1 MSNASETV
9 GRVNAAIKALLLEVK
24 NLAGSLPD
32 VESRDTA
39 QIVVGC
45 QEISRLTTAFTA
57 TLRDAND
64 AASTP
69 ATSSPFKNSNGSG
82 ISSSNSTQFDDA
94 MLSALKERVQSFLA
108 LVKRFVAED
117 TYDDDATN
125 ATVLAITAAIKPVIE
140 VVNKRKT
147 LLLQQQQL
155 QQHTNGADDVSPS
168 SYSTSPPIP
177 IASSSSSA
185 SSPAP
190 AASSPAAISTSPPK
204 ESVTSASPPDTNGAA
219 AGADASADGAKKES
233 FARKFSRSISNAKD
247 QVLSRLKRSQTNE
260 GDDPNGAGAADEA
273 SSPQSTS
280 PRGSAGT
287 AEAAA
292 DMRDSSG
299 KSSADKPSR
308 FRDLFRS
315 NTTASANPSADAST
329 HGTTDAA
336 GASSRADDTGTAAT
350 AAGASPHNEPPK
362 RKNSAPGGSKPGFME
377 NMKRRFRLPQGW
389 YKFKLSKEKKEQTKK
404 KLENDLQQI
413 DDVESEPIVE
423 QMKKLDDETV
433 TAGDVGEIAIAVKT
447 ARTNLEARQ
456 STTPAQNTKARES
469 IVILKSM
476 EATLAQTLR
485 DSIVIAPAAA
495 AAATAGAGAPPSPPS
510 ARAQQSQPPM
520 PSSKPAAKSSP
531 SNATVR
537 AAPPAAAALS
547 ADDTAELD
555 ALLGTADATVDLVA
569 LESILDEPAAPA
581 ATTAP
586 ASSSAA
592 ASEEEQ
598 WGAIEDLLSEYA

>member
-1 MSNASETV
+1 MSSAASETV

-32 VESRDTA
+32 VEARDTA

-57 TLRDAND
+57 TLRDANES
-64 AASTP
+64 ANTN
-69 ATSSPFKNSNGSG
+69 SSNNSSNN
-82 ISSSNSTQFDDA
+82 SSSSKAGTQFDEA
-94 MLSALKERVQSFLA
+94 MLSELKERVQSFLA

-147 LLLQQQQL
+147 LLLQQQQ
-155 QQHTNGADDVSPS
+155 QAQHNGAAAAASSSSDDHAPA

-177 IASSSSSA
+177 IASAAAPAAVSASPSKDGGASAAASPATTATA
-185 SSPAP
+185 SSP
-190 AASSPAAISTSPPK
+190 
-204 ESVTSASPPDTNGAA
+204 PDS
-219 AGADASADGAKKES
+219 GADGAADGAKKVS

-260 GDDPNGAGAADEA
+260 GDDPTAAATGDDA
-273 SSPQSTS
+273 HSPQSTS
-280 PRGSAGT
+280 PRGSAAG
-287 AEAAA
+287 AGEATGG
-292 DMRDSSG
+292 DMRDSAG
-299 KSSADKPSR
+299 KSADKPSR

-315 NTTASANPSADAST
+315 NTTASASPSTDTSSL
-329 HGTTDAA
+329 GTTD
-336 GASSRADDTGTAAT
+336 GAQSSSRADDAA
-350 AAGASPHNEPPK
+350 AAAAPPNEPPK
-362 RKNSAPGGSKPGFME
+362 RKNSAPGGGGKPGFME

-456 STTPAQNTKARES
+456 SHHATTPAQNTKARES

-485 DSIVIAPAAA
+485 DSIVIAPGAV
-495 AAATAGAGAPPSPPS
+495 AGAAAPPSPPS
-510 ARAQQSQPPM
+510 ARAQQSQPPV
-520 PSSKPAAKSSP
+520 PSSKPAAKSLASA
-531 SNATVR
+531 SGARSV
-537 AAPPAAAALS
+537 PAAAATPSSALS

-555 ALLGTADATVDLVA
+555 ALLGTVDTTVDLVA
-569 LESILDEPAAPA
+569 LESVLDEPTTPA
-581 ATTAP
+581 AAVSP
-586 ASSSAA
+586 AAAAA